1 MNVKVGRFHH
11 FASYRTCR
19 HLRNLT
25 SAAGARRRQFS
36 LWWPSPINC
45 FHLETLGYPSVTR
58 MNEQREDRQVTGPT
72 LRVVR
77 PAAARWRWLLLNE
90 TGIRTEWEALWG
102 CATREQVSIYFPCH
116 SIDEIR
122 DRMCQPV
129 AESNQRLARVPRPFG
144 ARRAAGSPF
153 RQLIRFPDRQSI
165 HFPSW
170 TSLAEEE

>member
-1 MNVKVGRFHH
+1 
-11 FASYRTCR
+11 
-19 HLRNLT
+19 
-25 SAAGARRRQFS
+25 
-36 LWWPSPINC
+36 
-45 FHLETLGYPSVTR
+45 

-165 HFPSW
+165 HFPSR
-170 TSLAEEE
+170 T